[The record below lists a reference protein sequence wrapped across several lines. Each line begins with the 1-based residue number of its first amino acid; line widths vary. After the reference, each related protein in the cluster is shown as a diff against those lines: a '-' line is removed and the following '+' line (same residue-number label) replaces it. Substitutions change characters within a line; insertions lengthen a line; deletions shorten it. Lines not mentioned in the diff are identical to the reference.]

1 MSMADLPTSLA
12 LEVATPLGMAL
23 SVQTDSVQVPSVAG
37 EVGVLPG
44 HVPLLAA
51 LKPGILTYREG
62 GQMLRAA
69 VGGGYAEA
77 TADRVRVITE
87 YFMRKEQIDVAAAQR
102 DLQSAE
108 TQPQRAEGHDRR
120 RRVPQELQREY
131 EWAQARLLLAG
142 GVSN

>member
-1 MSMADLPTSLA
+1 MADLPTSLQ
-12 LEVATPLGMAL
+12 LEVATPLGMAVSL
-23 SVQTDSVQVPSVAG
+23 QTDSVQAPGAAG
-37 EVGVLPG
+37 EFGVLPG
-44 HVPLLAA
+44 HLPLLAA
-51 LKPGILTYREG
+51 LKPGILTYRES

-102 DLQSAE
+102 DLQTAE
-108 TQPQRAEGHDRR
+108 TQLKELKGTIDDVAH
-120 RRVPQELQREY
+120 QELQREY

-142 GVSN
+142 GLSN

>member
-1 MSMADLPTSLA
+1 MADLPTSLT

-62 GQMLRAA
+62 GQMQHAV

-77 TADRVRVITE
+77 GPDRVRLITE
-87 YFMRKEQIDVAAAQR
+87 YFLRRDQIDVAVAQR
-102 DLQSAE
+102 DLQAAE
-108 TQPQRAEGHDRR
+108 ARLKESKSTLDDVEH
-120 RRVPQELQREY
+120 QELQREL

-142 GVSN
+142 GLSN